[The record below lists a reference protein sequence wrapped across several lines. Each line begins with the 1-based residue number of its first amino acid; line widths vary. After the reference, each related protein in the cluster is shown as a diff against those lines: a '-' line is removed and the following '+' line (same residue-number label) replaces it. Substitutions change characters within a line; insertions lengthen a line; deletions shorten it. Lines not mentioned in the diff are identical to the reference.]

1 MTTDRGRERG
11 TSNQGIRG
19 DSLKGYKLKEREGYN
34 LKVIIYYKN
43 GLMINPI
50 LYLFIISF
58 FSFDNPIL

>member
-19 DSLKGYKLKEREGYN
+19 DSLKGYNLKEREGYN
-34 LKVIIYYKN
+34 LKVIIYYKY

-58 FSFDNPIL
+58 FSFNNPI

>member
-19 DSLKGYKLKEREGYN
+19 DSLKGYNLKEREGYN

-50 LYLFIISF
+50 L
-58 FSFDNPIL
+58 

>member
-19 DSLKGYKLKEREGYN
+19 DSLKGYKLKEREGYD
-34 LKVIIYYKN
+34 LKVLIYYKN

>member
-43 GLMINPI
+43 GLMINPL